1 MEIKRFYT
9 GPFQTN
15 CYLVWND
22 KKEAYLFDCEGE
34 SLSRLSDF
42 IEKEGLNLKYIIL
55 THGHGDHI
63 CGINKIKDLYPEAV
77 LYIGEE
83 DRDFLHDSS
92 LNLAPY
98 IIGRD
103 FKYEKGFKTYKGGDQ
118 IGEFTAIDTPGHTI
132 GSKCLYNKE
141 SRLLISGD
149 TMFRRSFGRY
159 DLPTASGRQLFD
171 SLAKLCAKLPEDTE
185 VYSGHTEPT
194 TIGEEKKFLT
204 SQGLIQSK

>member
-1 MEIKRFYT
+1 MEIRRFYT

-22 KKEAYLFDCEGE
+22 KKEAYFFDCEGE
-34 SLSRLSDF
+34 KLDKVFDF
-42 IEKEGLNLKYIIL
+42 IRSEKLNLKYIVL

-63 CGINKIKDLYPEAV
+63 CGLNKLKAEYPEAV
-77 LYIGEE
+77 VYIGEE
-83 DRDFLHDSS
+83 EREFLSDPN

-103 FKYEKGFKTYKGGDQ
+103 FRYEQGFKTFTGGDR
-118 IGEFTAIDTPGHTI
+118 IGEFTVIDTPGHTI
-132 GSKCLYNKE
+132 GSKCFYNRE
-141 SRLLISGD
+141 SKMLISGD

-159 DLPTASGRQLFD
+159 DLPTASGRQLFE
-171 SLAKLCAKLPEDTE
+171 SLAKLCAKLPEDTV

-194 TIGEEKKFLT
+194 TIGEEKRFLT
-204 SQGLIQSK
+204 SQGIIKG

>member
-22 KKEAYLFDCEGE
+22 KKEAYLFDCENE
-34 SLSRLSDF
+34 RLNK
-42 IEKEGLNLKYIIL
+42 IEETINKEGLELKYIIL

-63 CGINKIKDLYPEAV
+63 CGLNKIKSIYPEAV
-77 LYIGEE
+77 VYIGEE
-83 DRDFLHDSS
+83 EKEFLSNS
-92 LNLAPY
+92 QLNLAPY
-98 IIGRD
+98 IIGKD
-103 FKYEKGFKTYKGGDQ
+103 FAYEGGFKTMTNGDRV
-118 IGEFTAIDTPGHTI
+118 GEFTVIDTPGHTI

-141 SRLLISGD
+141 SKMLISGD

-159 DLPTASGRQLFD
+159 DLPTASGKQLFD
-171 SLAKLCAKLPEDTE
+171 SLAKLCAKLPEDTV

-194 TIGEEKKFLT
+194 TIGEEKIFLT
-204 SQGLIQSK
+204 SQGLI